1 MNIVQF
7 YILSITKNNTL
18 TKINK
23 MELAEVVDEK
33 KEPEQKLLKDVLDR
47 YVKSQVEL
55 CEVLVEIFK
64 RIAPESVLEEDE
76 VKKRKIYN
84 IPS

>member
-1 MNIVQF
+1 MDI
-7 YILSITKNNTL
+7 S
-18 TKINK
+18 
-23 MELAEVVDEK
+23 EVEEK

-64 RIAPESVLEEDE
+64 RIAPPGTFDE
-76 VKKRKIYN
+76 NDDSKKRKI
-84 IPS
+84 

>member
-23 MELAEVVDEK
+23 MELAEVVEK

-64 RIAPESVLEEDE
+64 RIAPEAVLEEDE
-76 VKKRKIYN
+76 IKKRKI
-84 IPS
+84 

>member
-1 MNIVQF
+1 MMNIVQF

-76 VKKRKIYN
+76 VKKRKI
-84 IPS
+84 

>member
-64 RIAPESVLEEDE
+64 RIAPEAVLEEDE
-76 VKKRKIYN
+76 IKKRKI
-84 IPS
+84 

>member
-76 VKKRKIYN
+76 VKKRKI
-84 IPS
+84 

>member
-64 RIAPESVLEEDE
+64 RIAPSTYLH
-76 VKKRKIYN
+76 
-84 IPS
+84 

>member
-23 MELAEVVDEK
+23 MELAEVAEK

-64 RIAPESVLEEDE
+64 RIAPEAALEEDE
-76 VKKRKIYN
+76 VKKRKI
-84 IPS
+84 

>member
-1 MNIVQF
+1 MD
-7 YILSITKNNTL
+7 IT
-18 TKINK
+18 
-23 MELAEVVDEK
+23 EVEEK

-64 RIAPESVLEEDE
+64 RIAPAGSLDEDDE
-76 VKKRKIYN
+76 DQKRKI
-84 IPS
+84 

>member
-23 MELAEVVDEK
+23 MELAEVVEK

-76 VKKRKIYN
+76 VKKRKI
-84 IPS
+84 